1 MNETSTKNDEE
12 DKNQDIDEEEEE
24 EDESIY
30 MEIKKETPKIEYLD
44 YKVYQKIINQLTSTN
59 EIIKKM
65 KEKSF
70 QLSNNI
76 NDTNKDNKKSTE
88 TLNDIIEPKEELISK
103 IKSENEQYKKEI
115 NSIKTKNS
123 ELEKNYEE
131 LKQKYEKEIK
141 EKDDK
146 IISMQKDIDDITKKY
161 NELNEQMLQE
171 KKIENKNLAI
181 ETILNED
188 KLVEKITNFLP
199 IEDSLKIYT
208 INKKMHFYYKYK
220 NKYLELQKK
229 YLESQSLLN
238 EITSENIMAKYGI
251 DDEEL
256 QNILSKYTNTH
267 VISGNPM
274 RYSIF
279 HSLTFLETIVRKPM
293 QEQMDE
299 KQNEGNKEKTP
310 GKTKGLFDEF
320 FSSSKLDE
328 NKIAN
333 IIKKKKIKENLE
345 RKLIKMDF
353 DLNYNELKKIDK
365 EFKNKINKD
374 ELINI
379 KFEFNSAEE
388 IKNLMRFFLKVGLE
402 EKYYIKFRQ
411 YLIDEFSELL
421 FNCNSCLQC
430 LKELEICNKIQGIR
444 LSNNLYIIKQMTNEV
459 SNLRS
464 FNESNKKTKEKL
476 LKQKNEL
483 EVKYNDSLIKNSS
496 LNNIITENQKTIGE
510 LNEEKRKMEEEI
522 QVLKQK
528 VINDYKVIEN
538 KYNVVN
544 NERGLL
550 IKIFL
555 DLKMFFTNKLE
566 KLIVEK

>member
-1 MNETSTKNDEE
+1 MNEKSTKNDEE
-12 DKNQDIDEEEEE
+12 NKSQDIDEEEEE

-30 MEIKKETPKIEYLD
+30 MEIKKETPKVAYLD
-44 YKVYQKIINQLTSTN
+44 YKVYQKLINQLTSTN
-59 EIIKKM
+59 EMIKKM

-70 QLSNNI
+70 QLSNNT
-76 NDTNKDNKKSTE
+76 NDINKDNKKSND
-88 TLNDIIEPKEELISK
+88 TLNDIIEPKEELINK
-103 IKSENEQYKKEI
+103 FKNENEQYKKEI
-115 NSIKTKNS
+115 NLIKTKNS
-123 ELEKNYEE
+123 ELEKDYEE

-146 IISMQKDIDDITKKY
+146 IISMQKEIDDITKKY
-161 NELNEQMLQE
+161 NEVNEQMLQE

-199 IEDSLKIYT
+199 IEDTLKIYT
-208 INKKMHFYYKYK
+208 VNKKMHFYYKYK

-238 EITSENIMAKYGI
+238 EITSENIMAKYGV

-267 VISGNPM
+267 IISGNQM

-310 GKTKGLFDEF
+310 GKTKKLFDEF
-320 FSSSKLDE
+320 FSSKNDE
-328 NKIAN
+328 NKINN

-365 EFKNKINKD
+365 EFQNKINKD
-374 ELINI
+374 ELINV

-402 EKYYIKFRQ
+402 ENYYIKFRQ

-421 FNCNSCLQC
+421 FNCNSCLKC
-430 LKELEICNKIQGIR
+430 LKDLEICNKIQGIR
-444 LSNNLYIIKQMTNEV
+444 FSKNLYIIKQMTNEI

-464 FNESNKKTKEKL
+464 FNESNKKTKDKL

-496 LNNIITENQKTIGE
+496 LNKIITENQKAIGE
-510 LNEEKRKMEEEI
+510 LTEEKRKMDEEI

-528 VINDYKVIEN
+528 IINDYKVIEN

-555 DLKMFFTNKLE
+555 DLKLFFTNKLE
-566 KLIVEK
+566 KLIVEN

>member
-1 MNETSTKNDEE
+1 
-12 DKNQDIDEEEEE
+12 
-24 EDESIY
+24 

-44 YKVYQKIINQLTSTN
+44 NKIYQKIINQLTSAN
-59 EIIKKM
+59 EMIKKM

-70 QLSNNI
+70 QLSSNI
-76 NDTNKDNKKSTE
+76 NDTNNDNKKSTE
-88 TLNDIIEPKEELISK
+88 TLNDIIEPKEELINK

-146 IISMQKDIDDITKKY
+146 IISMQKEIDDITKKY

-188 KLVEKITNFLP
+188 KLVEKIINFLP
-199 IEDSLKIYT
+199 IEDSLKVYT
-208 INKKMHFYYKYK
+208 LNKKMHFYYKYK

-320 FSSSKLDE
+320 LSSSKLDE
-328 NKIAN
+328 NKITN

-374 ELINI
+374 
-379 KFEFNSAEE
+379 
-388 IKNLMRFFLKVGLE
+388 
-402 EKYYIKFRQ
+402 
-411 YLIDEFSELL
+411 
-421 FNCNSCLQC
+421 
-430 LKELEICNKIQGIR
+430 
-444 LSNNLYIIKQMTNEV
+444 
-459 SNLRS
+459 
-464 FNESNKKTKEKL
+464 
-476 LKQKNEL
+476 
-483 EVKYNDSLIKNSS
+483 
-496 LNNIITENQKTIGE
+496 
-510 LNEEKRKMEEEI
+510 
-522 QVLKQK
+522 
-528 VINDYKVIEN
+528 
-538 KYNVVN
+538 
-544 NERGLL
+544 
-550 IKIFL
+550 
-555 DLKMFFTNKLE
+555 
-566 KLIVEK
+566 

>member
-1 MNETSTKNDEE
+1 MNEKSAKNDEE

-44 YKVYQKIINQLTSTN
+44 NKIYQKIINQLTSTN
-59 EIIKKM
+59 EMIKKM

-70 QLSNNI
+70 QISSNN
-76 NDTNKDNKKSTE
+76 NDTNKDNKKSTD
-88 TLNDIIEPKEELISK
+88 TFNDIIEPKEELINK

-115 NSIKTKNS
+115 DLIKTKNS

-131 LKQKYEKEIK
+131 LNQKYEKEIK
-141 EKDDK
+141 EKEDK
-146 IISMQKDIDDITKKY
+146 IISMQKEIDDITKKY

-199 IEDSLKIYT
+199 IEDSLKVYT
-208 INKKMHFYYKYK
+208 VNKKMHFYYKYK

-256 QNILSKYTNTH
+256 QKILSKYTNSH

-299 KQNEGNKEKTP
+299 KQNEVNKEKTP
-310 GKTKGLFDEF
+310 GKAKALFDEL
-320 FSSSKLDE
+320 FSSSKNDE
-328 NKIAN
+328 NKITN
-333 IIKKKKIKENLE
+333 IIKKKKIKENLD

-365 EFKNKINKD
+365 EFQSKINKD

-402 EKYYIKFRQ
+402 ENYYIKFRQ

-430 LKELEICNKIQGIR
+430 LKELEICNKIQSIR
-444 LSNNLYIIKQMTNEV
+444 FSKNLYIIKQMTNEV

-496 LNNIITENQKTIGE
+496 LNKIIIENQKAIGE

-528 VINDYKVIEN
+528 IINDYKVIEN

-544 NERGLL
+544 NERSLL

-555 DLKMFFTNKLE
+555 DLKLFFTNKLE
-566 KLIVEK
+566 KLIVEN

>member
-1 MNETSTKNDEE
+1 MNEKSTKNDEVN
-12 DKNQDIDEEEEE
+12 KSQDIDEEEEE

-30 MEIKKETPKIEYLD
+30 MEIKKEKPKIGYLD
-44 YKVYQKIINQLTSTN
+44 YKVYQKLINQLTSTN
-59 EIIKKM
+59 EMIKKM

-70 QLSNNI
+70 QLSNNT
-76 NDTNKDNKKSTE
+76 NDINKDNKKSND
-88 TLNDIIEPKEELISK
+88 TLNDIIEPKEELINK
-103 IKSENEQYKKEI
+103 FKNEIEQYKKEI
-115 NSIKTKNS
+115 NLIKTKNS

-131 LKQKYEKEIK
+131 LKQRYEKENK

-146 IISMQKDIDDITKKY
+146 IISMQKEIDDITKKY
-161 NELNEQMLQE
+161 NEMNEQILHE
-171 KKIENKNLAI
+171 KKIENKNLSI

-199 IEDSLKIYT
+199 IEDTLKIYT
-208 INKKMHFYYKYK
+208 LNKKMHFYYKYK

-238 EITSENIMAKYGI
+238 EITSENIMAKYGV

-256 QNILSKYTNTH
+256 QNIVSKYTNTH
-267 VISGNPM
+267 IISGNPM

-310 GKTKGLFDEF
+310 GKTKTLLNEF
-320 FSSSKLDE
+320 FSSKNDE
-328 NKIAN
+328 NKINN

-365 EFKNKINKD
+365 EFQSKINKD

-402 EKYYIKFRQ
+402 ENYYIKFRQ

-421 FNCNSCLQC
+421 FNCNSCLKC
-430 LKELEICNKIQGIR
+430 LKDLEICNKIQGIR
-444 LSNNLYIIKQMTNEV
+444 FSKNLYIIKQMTNEI

-464 FNESNKKTKEKL
+464 FNESNKKTKDKL

-496 LNNIITENQKTIGE
+496 LNKIITENQKAIGE
-510 LNEEKRKMEEEI
+510 LTEEKRKMEEEI

-528 VINDYKVIEN
+528 IINDYKVIEN

-555 DLKMFFTNKLE
+555 DLKLFFTNKLE
-566 KLIVEK
+566 KLIVEN

>member
-1 MNETSTKNDEE
+1 MNEKSTKNDEE
-12 DKNQDIDEEEEE
+12 NKSQDIDEEEEE

-30 MEIKKETPKIEYLD
+30 MEIKKETPKVAYLD
-44 YKVYQKIINQLTSTN
+44 YKVYQKLINQLTSTN
-59 EIIKKM
+59 EMIKKM

-70 QLSNNI
+70 QMTNNT
-76 NDTNKDNKKSTE
+76 NDINKDNKKSND
-88 TLNDIIEPKEELISK
+88 TLNDIIEPKEELINK
-103 IKSENEQYKKEI
+103 FKNENERYKKEI
-115 NSIKTKNS
+115 NLIKTKNS

-146 IISMQKDIDDITKKY
+146 IISMQKEIDDITKKY
-161 NELNEQMLQE
+161 NEVNEQMLQE

-199 IEDSLKIYT
+199 IEDTLKIYAV
-208 INKKMHFYYKYK
+208 NKKMHFYYKYK

-238 EITSENIMAKYGI
+238 EITSENIMAKYGV

-267 VISGNPM
+267 IISGNPM

-310 GKTKGLFDEF
+310 GKTKTLLNEF
-320 FSSSKLDE
+320 FSSKNDE
-328 NKIAN
+328 NKINN
-333 IIKKKKIKENLE
+333 ILKKKKIKENLE

-365 EFKNKINKD
+365 DFQNKINKD
-374 ELINI
+374 ELINV

-402 EKYYIKFRQ
+402 ENYYIKFRQ

-421 FNCNSCLQC
+421 FNCNSCLKC
-430 LKELEICNKIQGIR
+430 LKDLEICNKIQGIR
-444 LSNNLYIIKQMTNEV
+444 FSKNLYIIKQMTNEI

-464 FNESNKKTKEKL
+464 FNESNKKTKDKL

-496 LNNIITENQKTIGE
+496 LNKIITENQKAIGE
-510 LNEEKRKMEEEI
+510 LTEEKRKMDEEI

-528 VINDYKVIEN
+528 IINDYKVIEN

-555 DLKMFFTNKLE
+555 DLKLFFTNKLE
-566 KLIVEK
+566 KLIVEN

>member
-1 MNETSTKNDEE
+1 MNEKSTKNDEE
-12 DKNQDIDEEEEE
+12 NKSQDIDEEEEE

-30 MEIKKETPKIEYLD
+30 MEIKKETPKVAYLD
-44 YKVYQKIINQLTSTN
+44 YKVYQKLINQLTSTN
-59 EIIKKM
+59 EMIKKM

-70 QLSNNI
+70 QLSNNT
-76 NDTNKDNKKSTE
+76 NDINKDNKKSND
-88 TLNDIIEPKEELISK
+88 TLNDIIEPKEELINK
-103 IKSENEQYKKEI
+103 FKNENEQYKKEI
-115 NSIKTKNS
+115 NLIKTKNS
-123 ELEKNYEE
+123 ELEKDYEE

-146 IISMQKDIDDITKKY
+146 IISMQKEIDDITKKY
-161 NELNEQMLQE
+161 NELNEQKLQE

-199 IEDSLKIYT
+199 IEDTLKIYT
-208 INKKMHFYYKYK
+208 VNKKMHFYYKYK

-238 EITSENIMAKYGI
+238 EITSENIMAKYGV

-267 VISGNPM
+267 IISGNQM

-310 GKTKGLFDEF
+310 GKTKKLFDEF
-320 FSSSKLDE
+320 FSSKNDE
-328 NKIAN
+328 NKINN

-365 EFKNKINKD
+365 EFQNKINKD
-374 ELINI
+374 ELINV

-402 EKYYIKFRQ
+402 ENYYIKFRQ

-421 FNCNSCLQC
+421 FNCNSCLKC
-430 LKELEICNKIQGIR
+430 LKDLEICNKIQGIR
-444 LSNNLYIIKQMTNEV
+444 FSKNLYIIKQMTNEI

-464 FNESNKKTKEKL
+464 FNESNKKTKDKL

-496 LNNIITENQKTIGE
+496 LNKIITENQKTIGE
-510 LNEEKRKMEEEI
+510 LNEEKRKMDEEI

-528 VINDYKVIEN
+528 IINDYKVIEN

-555 DLKMFFTNKLE
+555 DLKLFFTNKLE
-566 KLIVEK
+566 KLIVEN

>member
-1 MNETSTKNDEE
+1 MNEKSKNDEE

-30 MEIKKETPKIEYLD
+30 MEIKKETPKMEYLD

-59 EIIKKM
+59 EMIKKM

-70 QLSNNI
+70 QLSSNI
-76 NDTNKDNKKSTE
+76 NDTNKDNKKSAD
-88 TLNDIIEPKEELISK
+88 TLNDIIEPKEEIINK
-103 IKSENEQYKKEI
+103 IKSENEQYKIEI

-146 IISMQKDIDDITKKY
+146 IISMQKEIDDITKKY
-161 NELNEQMLQE
+161 NELNEKMLQE

-188 KLVEKITNFLP
+188 KLVEKITNYLSL
-199 IEDSLKIYT
+199 EDSLKVYT
-208 INKKMHFYYKYK
+208 VNKKMHFYYKYK

-310 GKTKGLFDEF
+310 GKAKGLFDEF
-320 FSSSKLDE
+320 FSSKMDD
-328 NKIAN
+328 NKITN

-345 RKLIKMDF
+345 HKLINMDF
-353 DLNYNELKKIDK
+353 DLNFNELKKIDK

-388 IKNLMRFFLKVGLE
+388 IKNLMRFFLKVGLQE
-402 EKYYIKFRQ
+402 NYYIKFRQ

-430 LKELEICNKIQGIR
+430 LKDLEICNKIQGIR

-555 DLKMFFTNKLE
+555 DLKLFFTNKLE
-566 KLIVEK
+566 KLIVEN